1 VAVHMRL
8 RRMGSTKRPF
18 YRIVVAESH
27 MPRDG
32 RFIEIIG
39 HYNPIADPAEI
50 TVDEE
55 KVYQWL
61 RQGAQPTDTVRSLLQ
76 KTGTWKRWGLL
87 KRGLKITTMDASGP
101 TLSPGEPSVGVT
113 DVYEPGEESPASESP
128 QSL

>member
-1 VAVHMRL
+1 
-8 RRMGSTKRPF
+8 MGSTKRPF

>member
-1 VAVHMRL
+1 MAVHMRL

-32 RFIEIIG
+32 RFIEILG
-39 HYNPIADPAEI
+39 HYSPLADPAEI
-50 TVDEE
+50 VVDEE
-55 KVYQWL
+55 KVYRWL

-87 KRGLKITTMDASGP
+87 KRGLELTTADMPVA
-101 TLSPGEPSVGVT
+101 TLSAGEALADMAGVQ
-113 DVYEPGEESPASESP
+113 EAGEESP